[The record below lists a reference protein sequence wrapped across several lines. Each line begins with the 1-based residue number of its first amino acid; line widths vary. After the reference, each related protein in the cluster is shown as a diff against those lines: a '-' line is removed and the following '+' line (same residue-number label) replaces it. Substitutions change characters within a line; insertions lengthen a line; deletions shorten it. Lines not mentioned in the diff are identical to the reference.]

1 MMSSKITSEH
11 LARKAIVYVRQ
22 STAAQV
28 RENLESQR
36 RQYALVEHARS
47 LGFGDVELIDQDL
60 GHSGSSLAGRMGF
73 QRLVAQV
80 SLGAVGSVLCLEAS
94 RLARNN
100 RDWHHL
106 IDLCGL
112 AGALL
117 TAPEGVYDPRLSN
130 DRLLLGLK
138 GTMSEFELTLF
149 RQRSLEA
156 RHQKA
161 VRGELGFLIPVG
173 FQWAGEGVIE
183 KAPDLR
189 IQQALDMVFAKFRE
203 LGSVRQILLWLREQQ
218 ITLPKRPGRRLDAEV
233 VWASPSYGTVLS
245 ILNNPIYA
253 GAYSFGRTRA
263 RTTIVDERAHVT
275 RGHHKPRSEWT
286 VLIQDH
292 HPGYISWE
300 EYERNQKILAEN
312 ANMKGRMVRGA
323 PRPGGALLAG
333 LIRCGRCGRK
343 LHVHYSGKEGVALY
357 RCRGAAARYGDLSC
371 LGFRGTSLERAV
383 EEEVL
388 KVLEPDAI
396 EAAVAAGR
404 AAMERSDEHLRT
416 VELEVEQARYQAERS
431 FRQYDA
437 SDPENR
443 LVMGELERRWNE
455 TLVRVRALE
464 ERLRELEQTPSSHR
478 TINSPH
484 LLTLGSDFARVWQ
497 DPSTDMR
504 LKKRIVR
511 TLLEGIVAGVNEAG
525 DTIEAVIHWRGGIH
539 SARRVRKNTT
549 GHRRVGAEKT
559 AEILAQ
565 MAGRFSDE
573 DIALTLNRIGIR
585 TGTGLTWN
593 ADRVRA
599 YRGYHELPA
608 LERTDAEPNEMVTLN
623 EAASILGVCAMTV
636 RRLIGRGVLPAVQA
650 ARWVPWSIGR
660 SALDEPRVKEA
671 VQASKDYRPLTARR
685 DTKTLRI
692 PGM

>member
-80 SLGAVGSVLCLEAS
+80 SLGAVGAVLCLEAS

-106 IDLCGL
+106 VDLCGL
-112 AGALL
+112 AGVLL
-117 TAPEGVYDPRLSN
+117 IDPEGVYDPRLSN

-173 FQWAGEGVIE
+173 FHWAGEGVIE

-189 IQQALDMVFAKFRE
+189 IQQALEMVFAKFRE

-218 ITLPKRPGRRLDAEV
+218 ITLPKRLGRRMDSEV
-233 VWASPSYGTVLS
+233 VWASPSYGTLLS
-245 ILNNPIYA
+245 MLNNPIYA
-253 GAYSFGRTRA
+253 GAYSFGRTHA
-263 RTTIVDERAHVT
+263 RTTIVDERARVT
-275 RGHHKPRSEWT
+275 RGHNKPRSEWT

-292 HPGYISWE
+292 HPGYITWE
-300 EYERNQKILAEN
+300 EYEQNQKILAEN

-333 LIRCGRCGRK
+333 LLRCGRCGRK

-357 RCRGAAARYGDLSC
+357 RCRGAAARYGDANC

-388 KVLEPDAI
+388 KVLEPGAI

-404 AAMERSDEHLRT
+404 AEEEGRDEHLRA

-443 LVMGELERRWNE
+443 LVTGELERRWNE
-455 TLVRVRALE
+455 ALLHVRALE
-464 ERLRELEQTPSSHR
+464 ERLRELEQAPSPQR
-478 TINSPH
+478 TIDPQE

-511 TLLEGIVAGVNEAG
+511 TLIEEIVADVNEAG
-525 DTIEAVIHWRGGIH
+525 DTIEAVIHWKGGIH
-539 SARRVRKNTT
+539 STRRVRKNTT

-559 AEILAQ
+559 QEIIAQ

-573 DIALTLNRIGIR
+573 DIALTLNRISIR
-585 TGTGLTWN
+585 TATGLTWN

-599 YRGYHELPA
+599 YRGYHDLPA
-608 LERTDAEPNEMVTLN
+608 LARSDDTPNERVTLN
-623 EAASILGVCAMTV
+623 EAAGILGVCAMTV
-636 RRLIGRGVLPAVQA
+636 RRLIGRGILPAAQA
-650 ARWVPWSIGR
+650 APWVPWSIRR
-660 SALDEPRVKEA
+660 SDLDESRVKEA
-671 VQASKDYRPLTARR
+671 VQASKDYRPRTTPR
-685 DTKTLRI
+685 DTKTLRF

>member
-1 MMSSKITSEH
+1 MMSSKITPDH

-80 SLGAVGSVLCLEAS
+80 SLSAVGAVLCLEAS

-117 TAPEGVYDPRLSN
+117 IDPEGVYDARLSN

-218 ITLPKRPGRRLDAEV
+218 ISLPTRPGRRLDAEV
-233 VWASPSYGTVLS
+233 VWASPSYASVLS

-253 GAYSFGRTRA
+253 GAYSFGRTRSH
-263 RTTIVDERAHVT
+263 TTIVDERAHVT
-275 RGHHKPRSEWT
+275 RNHPKPRSEWT

-292 HPGYISWE
+292 HPGYITWE
-300 EYERNQKILAEN
+300 EYEQNQKILAEN

-333 LIRCGRCGRK
+333 LLRCGRCGRK
-343 LHVHYSGKEGVALY
+343 FHVHYSGKEGVALY
-357 RCRGAAARYGDLSC
+357 RCRGAAARYGDPSC
-371 LGFRGTSLERAV
+371 LGFRGTSLERTV

-388 KVLEPDAI
+388 KVLEPGAI

-404 AAMERSDEHLRT
+404 AAVERRDEYLRA
-416 VELEVEQARYQAERS
+416 VELELEQARYQAERS

-443 LVMGELERRWNE
+443 LVTGELERRWNE
-455 TLVRVRALE
+455 TLARARALE
-464 ERLRELEQTPSSHR
+464 ERLRELEQAPSPQR
-478 TINSPH
+478 TIDIQE

-511 TLLEGIVAGVNEAG
+511 TLVEEIVADVNEAG

-539 SARRVRKNTT
+539 STRRVRKNTT

-559 AEILAQ
+559 AEIIAQ

-585 TGTGLTWN
+585 TSTGLTWS
-593 ADRVRA
+593 ADRLRA
-599 YRGYHELPA
+599 YRCYHDLPA
-608 LERTDAEPNEMVTLN
+608 LDRTDDKPSEMVTLN

-650 ARWVPWSIGR
+650 APWVPWSICR
-660 SALDEPRVKEA
+660 SALDEPRVRQA
-671 VQASKDYRPLTARR
+671 VQSSKDYRPLTARR

-692 PGM
+692 PGL

>member
-1 MMSSKITSEH
+1 MMSSKLTSEH

-60 GHSGSSLAGRMGF
+60 GHSGSTLAGRMGF

-80 SLGAVGSVLCLEAS
+80 SLGVVGAVLSLEAS

-106 IDLCGL
+106 VDLCGL

-117 TAPEGVYDPRLSN
+117 IDPEGVYDPRSSN

-149 RQRSLEA
+149 RQRSHEA

-161 VRGELGFLIPVG
+161 IRGELRFLVPVG
-173 FQWAGEGVIE
+173 FQWGAGGALE
-183 KAPDLR
+183 KRPDLR

-203 LGSVRQILLWLREQQ
+203 LGSARQSLLWMREQQ
-218 ITLPKRPGRRLDAEV
+218 ITLPKRRGRRLDSEV
-233 VWASPSYGTVLS
+233 VWASPSYDTLLS

-253 GAYSFGRTRA
+253 GAYCFGRTHA
-263 RTTIVDERAHVT
+263 RTSIVDERARVT
-275 RGHHKPRSEWT
+275 RGHQKPRSEWT
-286 VLIQDH
+286 VLLQDH
-292 HPGYISWE
+292 HPGYITWK
-300 EYERNQKILAEN
+300 EYEQNQKILAEN

-323 PRPGGALLAG
+323 PRRGGALLAG
-333 LIRCGRCGRK
+333 LCRCCRCGRK
-343 LHVHYSGKEGVALY
+343 LHVHYSGKEGVAMY
-357 RCRGAAARYGDLSC
+357 RCRAAAARYGDASC

-388 KVLEPDAI
+388 KVVEPGAI
-396 EAAVAAGR
+396 EAALAAGR
-404 AAMERSDEHLRT
+404 AAMEGSDERLRA

-443 LVMGELERRWNE
+443 LVTGELERLWNE
-455 TLVRVRALE
+455 ALVRVRALE
-464 ERLRELEQTPSSHR
+464 ERLHELQQAP
-478 TINSPH
+478 SPH
-484 LLTLGSDFARVWQ
+484 PAIDPEELHTLGSDFSRVWH

-511 TLLEGIVAGVNEAG
+511 TLVEEIVVDVNEAG
-525 DTIEAVIHWRGGIH
+525 DTIQAVIHWRGGIH
-539 SARRVRKNTT
+539 STRNVRKNTT

-559 AEILAQ
+559 REVLAQ

-573 DIALTLNRIGIR
+573 DIALTLNRVGIR
-585 TGTGLTWN
+585 TSRGLTWN
-593 ADRVRA
+593 AGRVRA
-599 YRGYHELPA
+599 YRSYHNLPA
-608 LERTDAEPNEMVTLN
+608 LDRTDDKPSETLTLN
-623 EAASILGVCAMTV
+623 EAASLLGVCAMTV
-636 RRLIGRGVLPAVQA
+636 RRLIGRGILPAVQP
-650 ARWVPWSIGR
+650 ARWLPWSIRRGD
-660 SALDEPRVKEA
+660 LDEPRVQQA
-671 VQASKDYRPLTARR
+671 VQASKDYRPLTGRR
-685 DTKTLRI
+685 DTKTLKI
-692 PGM
+692 PGL

>member
-1 MMSSKITSEH
+1 MMSAKITSEH

-36 RQYALVEHARS
+36 RQYALVGYAGS

-60 GHSGSSLAGRMGF
+60 GHSASTLAGRTGF

-80 SLGAVGSVLCLEAS
+80 SLNTVGAVLCLEAS

-106 IDLCGL
+106 IDLCSLVGT
-112 AGALL
+112 LL
-117 TAPEGVYDPRLSN
+117 IDPEGVYDPRLSN

-138 GTMSEFELTLF
+138 GTMSEYELTLF
-149 RQRSLEA
+149 RQRSHEA

-161 VRGELGFLIPVG
+161 VRGELRFLIPVG
-173 FQWAGEGVIE
+173 FQWSVEGTLE
-183 KAPDLR
+183 KSADLR

-203 LGSVRQILLWLREQQ
+203 LGSARQSLLWIREQQ
-218 ITLPKRPGRRLDAEV
+218 ISLPKRRGRRLDSEV
-233 VWASPSYGTVLS
+233 VWALPSYGTVLNM
-245 ILNNPIYA
+245 LNNPIYA
-253 GAYSFGRTRA
+253 GAYAFGRTGS
-263 RTTIVDERAHVT
+263 RTSIVDERAHVT

-292 HPGYISWE
+292 HPGYITWE
-300 EYERNQKILAEN
+300 DYERNQKTLADN
-312 ANMKGRMVRGA
+312 ANMKGRMARGA

-333 LIRCGRCGRK
+333 VCRCGRCGRK

-357 RCRGAAARYGDLSC
+357 RCRGAANRYGEPSC

-388 KVLEPDAI
+388 KVVEPGAI
-396 EAAVAAGR
+396 EAAIGAGR
-404 AAMERSDEHLRT
+404 AAVEKRDEHLRA
-416 VELEVEQARYQAERS
+416 VELEVEQARYEAERS

-443 LVMGELERRWNE
+443 LVTGELERRWNE
-455 TLVRVRALE
+455 TLLRVRTLE
-464 ERLRELEQTPSSHR
+464 ERLRELEQAPSSQR
-478 TINSPH
+478 IIDTKE
-484 LLTLGSDFARVWQ
+484 LLTLGSDFARVWE

-511 TLLEGIVAGVNEAG
+511 TLVEEIVVDVNEAG
-525 DTIEAVIHWRGGIH
+525 DTIEAVIHWTGGIH
-539 SARRVRKNTT
+539 SARRVRKNAT

-559 AEILAQ
+559 TEILAQ
-565 MAGRFSDE
+565 MAGRLSDE
-573 DIALTLNRIGIR
+573 DIALTLNRVGIR
-585 TGTGLTWN
+585 TARGLTWN
-593 ADRVRA
+593 AARVRA
-599 YRGYHELPA
+599 YRSYHNLPA
-608 LERTDAEPNEMVTLN
+608 LDPTDDKPSEMLTLN

-636 RRLIGRGVLPAVQA
+636 RRLIGRGILPAVQA
-650 ARWVPWSIGR
+650 APSIPWSIRR
-660 SALDEPRVKEA
+660 SDLDEPPVKQA
-671 VQASKDYRPLTARR
+671 VQASKDYPSLTARR
-685 DTKTLRI
+685 DTKTLEI
-692 PGM
+692 PGL

>member
-1 MMSSKITSEH
+1 MMSAKITSEH

-22 STAAQV
+22 SSATQV

-36 RQYALVEHARS
+36 RQYALVEHAGS

-60 GHSGSSLAGRMGF
+60 GRSGSTLAGRTGF

-80 SLGAVGSVLCLEAS
+80 SLSAVGAVLCLEAS

-112 AGALL
+112 VGTLL
-117 TAPEGVYDPRLSN
+117 IDPEGIYDPRVSN

-138 GTMSEFELTLF
+138 GTMSEYELTLF
-149 RQRSLEA
+149 HQRSFEA

-161 VRGELGFLIPVG
+161 VRGELRFLVPVG
-173 FQWAGEGVIE
+173 FQWTAEGALE
-183 KAPDLR
+183 KRPDLR

-203 LGSVRQILLWLREQQ
+203 LGSARQTLFWLRQQQ
-218 ITLPKRPGRRLDAEV
+218 IALPKRRGRRLDAEIA
-233 VWASPSYGTVLS
+233 WALPSYTTVLNM
-245 ILNNPIYA
+245 LNNPIYA
-253 GAYSFGRTRA
+253 GGYAFGRTSS
-263 RTTIVDERAHVT
+263 RTSIVDERAHVT

-292 HPGYISWE
+292 HPGYITWE
-300 EYERNQKILAEN
+300 EYERNQKLLEEN

-323 PRPGGALLAG
+323 PRQGGALLAG
-333 LIRCGRCGRK
+333 LLRCGRCGRK
-343 LHVHYSGKEGVALY
+343 LHVHYSGKQGVALY
-357 RCRGAAARYGDLSC
+357 RCRSAVAQYGEPSC
-371 LGFRGTSLERAV
+371 LGFRGNGLERAV

-388 KVLEPDAI
+388 KVLEPGAI

-404 AAMERSDEHLRT
+404 MAVEDRDEHLRA
-416 VELEVEQARYQAERS
+416 VELELEQARYQAERN

-443 LVMGELERRWNE
+443 LVTGELERRWNE
-455 TLVRVRALE
+455 TLLRVRSLE
-464 ERLRELEQTPSSHR
+464 ERLREQEQTPSPQR
-478 TINSPH
+478 AIDPEE
-484 LLTLGSDFARVWQ
+484 LLTLGSDFARVWE

-511 TLLEGIVAGVNEAG
+511 TLVEEIVADVNEAG

-539 SARRVRKNTT
+539 STRRVRKNTT

-559 AEILAQ
+559 SKIMEQ
-565 MAGRFSDE
+565 MAGRFSDD
-573 DIALTLNRIGIR
+573 DIALTLNRISIH
-585 TGTGLTWN
+585 TSTGLTWN
-593 ADRVRA
+593 AGRVRA
-599 YRGYHELPA
+599 YRSYHNLPA
-608 LERTDAEPNEMVTLN
+608 LDRSDDKPSEVLTLN
-623 EAASILGVCAMTV
+623 EAASILGVCTMTV
-636 RRLIGRGVLPAVQA
+636 RRIIGRGILPALQA
-650 ARWVPWSIGR
+650 APSVPWSIR
-660 SALDEPRVKEA
+660 RRDLDEPRVKQA
-671 VQASKDYRPLTARR
+671 VQASKDYRPRTTPR
-685 DTKTLRI
+685 DTKTLTI
-692 PGM
+692 PGL

>member
-22 STAAQV
+22 STATQV

-60 GHSGSSLAGRMGF
+60 GHSGSTLAGRMGF
-73 QRLVAQV
+73 QRLVAHV
-80 SLGAVGSVLCLEAS
+80 SLGAVGAVLCLEAS

-117 TAPEGVYDPRLSN
+117 IDPEGVYDPRSSN

-149 RQRSLEA
+149 RQRSHEA

-161 VRGELGFLIPVG
+161 VRGELRFLVPVG
-173 FQWAGEGVIE
+173 FHWTAVGGLE

-218 ITLPKRPGRRLDAEV
+218 LTLPKRNGRRLDAEV
-233 VWASPSYGTVLS
+233 VWSSPNYGTLLNM
-245 ILNNPIYA
+245 LNNPIYA
-253 GAYSFGRTRA
+253 GAYAFGRTHA
-263 RTTIVDERAHVT
+263 RTTIVDERARVT
-275 RGHHKPRSEWT
+275 RGHNKPRSEWT
-286 VLIQDH
+286 VLIQEH
-292 HPGYISWE
+292 HSGYITWE
-300 EYERNQKILAEN
+300 EYEQNQKILAEN

-323 PRPGGALLAG
+323 PREGGALLAG
-333 LIRCGRCGRK
+333 LIRCRRCGRK
-343 LHVHYSGKEGVALY
+343 LHVHYSGKEGVAMY
-357 RCRGAAARYGDLSC
+357 RCRAAAARYGDANC

-388 KVLEPDAI
+388 KVLEPGAI

-404 AAMERSDEHLRT
+404 SAVAGRDEHLRA

-443 LVMGELERRWNE
+443 LVTGELERRWNE
-455 TLVRVRALE
+455 ALLRVRGLE
-464 ERLRELEQTPSSHR
+464 ERLRELEQAPSPQQL
-478 TINSPH
+478 IDPQE

-497 DPSTDMR
+497 DPSSDMR

-511 TLLEGIVAGVNEAG
+511 TLVEEIVADVNEAG
-525 DTIEAVIHWRGGIH
+525 DTIEAVIHWKGGIH
-539 SARRVRKNTT
+539 STRRVRKNTT
-549 GHRRVGAEKT
+549 GHRRVGGEKT
-559 AEILAQ
+559 QEIIGQ

-573 DIALTLNRIGIR
+573 DIALALNRISIR
-585 TGTGLTWN
+585 TSRGLGWN

-599 YRGYHELPA
+599 YRSYHNLPT
-608 LERTDAEPNEMVTLN
+608 LDRNDDTPSQMLTLN
-623 EAASILGVCAMTV
+623 QAASILGVCPMTV
-636 RRLIGRGVLPAVQA
+636 RRLIGRGILPAVQA
-650 ARWVPWSIGR
+650 ARWVPWSIRR
-660 SALDEPRVKEA
+660 SDLDEPRVKQA
-671 VQASKDYRPLTARR
+671 VQASKDYRPLTTRR
-685 DTKTLRI
+685 DTKTLRF

>member
-1 MMSSKITSEH
+1 MMSAKITSEH

-36 RQYALVEHARS
+36 RQYALVGYAGS
-47 LGFGDVELIDQDL
+47 LGFGDVERIDQDL
-60 GHSGSSLAGRMGF
+60 GHSASTLAGRTGF

-80 SLGAVGSVLCLEAS
+80 SLNTVGAVLCLEAS

-106 IDLCGL
+106 VDLCGL
-112 AGALL
+112 VGTLL
-117 TAPEGVYDPRLSN
+117 IDPEGVYDPRLSN

-138 GTMSEFELTLF
+138 GTMSEYELTLF
-149 RQRSLEA
+149 RQRSHEA

-161 VRGELGFLIPVG
+161 ARGELRFLIPVG
-173 FQWAGEGVIE
+173 FQWSVEGGLE
-183 KAPDLR
+183 KSADLR
-189 IQQALDMVFAKFRE
+189 IQQALDMVFAKFGE
-203 LGSVRQILLWLREQQ
+203 LGSARQSLLWMREQQ
-218 ITLPKRPGRRLDAEV
+218 ISLPKRRGRRLDSEV
-233 VWASPSYGTVLS
+233 VWALPSYGTVLNM
-245 ILNNPIYA
+245 LNNPIYA
-253 GAYSFGRTRA
+253 GAYAFGRTGS
-263 RTTIVDERAHVT
+263 RTSIVDERAHVT

-292 HPGYISWE
+292 HPGYITWE
-300 EYERNQKILAEN
+300 KYEQNQKTLADN
-312 ANMKGRMVRGA
+312 ANMKGRMARGA

-333 LIRCGRCGRK
+333 VCRCGRCGRK

-357 RCRGAAARYGDLSC
+357 RCRGAANRYGELSC

-388 KVLEPDAI
+388 KVVEPGAI
-396 EAAVAAGR
+396 EAAIGAGR
-404 AAMERSDEHLRT
+404 AAVEKRDEHLRA
-416 VELEVEQARYQAERS
+416 VELEVEQARYEAERS

-443 LVMGELERRWNE
+443 LVTGELERRWNE
-455 TLVRVRALE
+455 TLLRVRTLE
-464 ERLRELEQTPSSHR
+464 ERLRELEQAPSSQR
-478 TINSPH
+478 IIDTKE
-484 LLTLGSDFARVWQ
+484 LLTLGSDFARVWE

-511 TLLEGIVAGVNEAG
+511 TLVEEIVVDVNEAG
-525 DTIEAVIHWRGGIH
+525 DTIEAVIHWTGGIH
-539 SARRVRKNTT
+539 SARRVRKNAT

-559 AEILAQ
+559 TEILAQ

-573 DIALTLNRIGIR
+573 DIALTLNRVGIR
-585 TGTGLTWN
+585 TARGLTWN
-593 ADRVRA
+593 AARVRA
-599 YRGYHELPA
+599 YRSYHNLPA
-608 LERTDAEPNEMVTLN
+608 LDPTDDKLSEMLTLN

-636 RRLIGRGVLPAVQA
+636 RRLIGRGILPAVQA
-650 ARWVPWSIGR
+650 APSIPWSIR
-660 SALDEPRVKEA
+660 RRHLDEPPVKQA
-671 VQASKDYRPLTARR
+671 VQASKDYPSLTARR
-685 DTKTLRI
+685 DTKTLEI
-692 PGM
+692 PGL